1 MSAMGVE
8 RFWQRLREQAQS
20 MQSPLLAPFIEQ
32 CILQHDSFAASLSC
46 VISSDLAAEALPRA
60 ELFALF
66 ADTCRAHPRIAAAAM
81 ADLRAH
87 RKRDPACESELMAM
101 LYFKG
106 FQALQAHRLANALW
120 GDERRDLALYLRS
133 RACQEYAVDIHPAAS
148 IGGGVM
154 IDHATGVVIGSG
166 VVVEDDV
173 SMLHGVTLGGA
184 DGGWP
189 VVRRDVLLGA
199 GAKVLGAVE
208 IGAAAKVGA
217 GSLVLESVPSRRTV
231 AGVPARLVGRHSD
244 KAPARSMRHQ
254 LETEP

>member
-1 MSAMGVE
+1 MSVAQ
-8 RFWQRLREQAQS
+8 FWQQLRGQAQS
-20 MQSPLLAPFIEQ
+20 MQSPLLAPFIER

-46 VISSDLAAEALPRA
+46 VISSDLGAEALSGA
-60 ELFALF
+60 ELCALF
-66 ADTCRAHPRIAAAAM
+66 IEVCAAHPRIAAAAM

-87 RKRDPACESELMAM
+87 SRRDPACESELMAM

-106 FQALQAHRLANALW
+106 FQALQAHRLAHALW
-120 GDERRDLALYLRS
+120 GDGRRDLALYLRS

-148 IGGGVM
+148 MGGGVM

-166 VVVEDDV
+166 AVVEDDV

-189 VVRRDVLLGA
+189 LVRRDVLLGA

-217 GSLVLESVPSRRTV
+217 GSLVLESVPPRRTV
-231 AGVPARLVGRHSD
+231 AGVPARLVGRHSEA
-244 KAPARSMRHQ
+244 APAQSMRHH